1 MGWFDIHPEDD
12 KVRSVALIILSKA
25 CMLTVSHR
33 PLVEAESNSS
43 ALGATTLSQADI
55 FSSTRSKE
63 AGSSSNSTS
72 EAHEVMA
79 STTRSDLSNDVSEVV
94 RRCGGVVVNGNF
106 HSTCGVGLGNT
117 SVLHASGTSITRM
130 RNTHLSGSNLY

>member
-1 MGWFDIHPEDD
+1 VGWFDIHPEDD

-63 AGSSSNSTS
+63 ADSSSNSTS

-94 RRCGGVVVNGNF
+94 RWCGGKREFSFNMRSGIGKYIGA
-106 HSTCGVGLGNT
+106 TCV
-117 SVLHASGTSITRM
+117 
-130 RNTHLSGSNLY
+130 RNIHNADEEYAFER